1 MPSQDRAPAFPF
13 YAKDWLADAKVRSL
27 TYAERGRY
35 IDLLATMW
43 DYSDAGCYLPRKAAE
58 RLYGKAFVKM
68 IADNAT
74 SPLASEEMDG
84 ELHIFSH
91 RLMQEAQKMASR
103 RAEAK
108 RAIEIRWE
116 RERERKR
123 NTDVLPE

>member
-27 TYAERGRY
+27 TFAERGKY
-35 IDLLATMW
+35 IDLLASMW

-58 RLYGKAFVKM
+58 RLYGKPFVKM
-68 IADNAT
+68 IADSQT

-91 RLMQEAQKMASR
+91 RLMQEAQKYRSR
-103 RAEAK
+103 SDAAKRSAEA
-108 RAIEIRWE
+108 RWKGCE
-116 RERERKR
+116 R
-123 NTDVLPE
+123 NANA